1 MLASQPG
8 IEPTSLTSPALA
20 GKLFTPSA
28 IWEAQAN
35 CSNPQTWESGA
46 DCVFKLS
53 FKSGQIKMNEFQSV
67 PVAFSF
73 WEEHTLRFL
82 IQFSSVPLLS
92 PVWFFVTP
100 WTSAH
105 QASLSMT
112 NSWSLLKLMS
122 IESVMPS
129 NHLILCRLFL
139 LLPSIFPSIRVFSN
153 VSSLHQM
160 AKVLEFQL
168 QHQSFQWIFRTDYLQ
183 DWLKISHTPVNSKYS
198 VYF

>member
-1 MLASQPG
+1 MAFSRQEYWSGLPCPPAGALPSPG

-73 WEEHTLRFL
+73 
-82 IQFSSVPLLS
+82 
-92 PVWFFVTP
+92 
-100 WTSAH
+100 
-105 QASLSMT
+105 
-112 NSWSLLKLMS
+112 
-122 IESVMPS
+122 
-129 NHLILCRLFL
+129 
-139 LLPSIFPSIRVFSN
+139 
-153 VSSLHQM
+153 
-160 AKVLEFQL
+160 
-168 QHQSFQWIFRTDYLQ
+168 
-183 DWLKISHTPVNSKYS
+183 
-198 VYF
+198 